1 VNPSRRQHIAWY
13 VWTALLVSSLVAIR
27 VLNSQATSSAR
38 ATGGV
43 ADSRFGFRLEES
55 AKTLGVDFVHQGPT
69 FDARLAHIMPQV
81 AAMGAA
87 VAVADFDRDGWQDF
101 YVINSGE
108 GSLNRLYRNQ
118 GAGTFVDVAASMGVA
133 DVNQRATGVSMGAV
147 WGDYD
152 NDGWDDLFLYR
163 YGRPEL
169 FHNEQGRRFAA
180 VGEQAGLPKWVNANS
195 ATWLDYDRDGRLD
208 LFVAGYWAD
217 HVDLWKLET
226 TKIMPE
232 SFEYA
237 TNGGRKYLLHNRGD
251 GTFED
256 RAEAL
261 GIKSRRWTLALIAAD
276 LLGTGYPDLFLSN
289 DYGVSE
295 LFANRGGKRFED
307 VAQEAGVGRTPKSG
321 MNASIGDVF
330 NDGRLAI
337 YKTNISEQ
345 GALVQGNDLW
355 VPRIDP
361 RKSKLK
367 TQDSI
372 TVNSNT
378 ADSNTAILEYE
389 NLATSMGVEYGGWS
403 WGAQFGDL
411 NNDGNQDLYLVNGYI
426 SAGERTSY
434 WYDFAV
440 IAVGHSQII
449 GDAANWPPMKGRS
462 LSGYQRKRV
471 WINDGLGRFTDV
483 AQVVGARDTYDGRSV
498 ALADLGNRGVLDVI
512 VANQRGP
519 LLIYK
524 NAVEP
529 GRHWIQFELEGT
541 RSNRNAFGAR
551 VELHWKDHV
560 QVQEVSAATGFS
572 AQNQRRLHYGL
583 GEAAAVDRVII
594 RWPSGRQQT
603 IERPEV
609 DRLHRVQ
616 EPFDPAQGRPD
627 GL

>member
-1 VNPSRRQHIAWY
+1 M
-13 VWTALLVSSLVAIR
+13 LVSSLVAIR
-27 VLNSQATSSAR
+27 VLNSRATAAAGE
-38 ATGGV
+38 ATGG
-43 ADSRFGFRLEES
+43 APGDARFGFRLEES
-55 AKTLGVDFVHQGPT
+55 AKALGVNFVHQGPT
-69 FDARLAHIMPQV
+69 FDGRLAHIMPQV
-81 AAMGAA
+81 ASMGAA

-101 YVINSGE
+101 YVTNSGE

-118 GAGTFVDVAASMGVA
+118 GNGTFVDVAAQMGVA
-133 DVNQRATGVSMGAV
+133 DVNQQESGVSMGAV

-169 FHNEQGRRFAA
+169 FHNDQGNRFVA
-180 VGEQAGLPKWVNANS
+180 VGERAGLPKWVNANS

-208 LFVAGYWAD
+208 LFLAGYWAD
-217 HVDLWKLET
+217 DINLWKLET

-256 RAEAL
+256 RAAAL
-261 GIKSRRWTLALIAAD
+261 GITSRRWTLAVIAGD
-276 LLGTGYPDLFLSN
+276 LRGTGYPDLFLSN

-295 LFANRGGKRFED
+295 LFANREGKGFID
-307 VAQEAGVGRTPKSG
+307 VAQSTGVGRSPKSG
-321 MNASIGDVF
+321 MNASVGDVF

-337 YKTNISEQ
+337 YKTNISEP
-345 GALVQGNDLW
+345 GVLVQGNDLW
-355 VPRIDP
+355 VP
-361 RKSKLK
+361 KS
-367 TQDSI
+367 DR
-372 TVNSNT
+372 
-378 ADSNTAILEYE
+378 AEYE
-389 NLATSMGVEYGGWS
+389 NLASSMGIDYGGWS

-411 NNDGNQDLYLVNGYI
+411 NNDGAQDLYLTNGYI
-426 SAGERTSY
+426 SAGERSSY

-449 GDAANWPPMKGRS
+449 GDAVNWPAMKGRS
-462 LSGYQRKRV
+462 LSGYQRKRL
-471 WINDGLGRFTDV
+471 WLNDGLGRFTDV
-483 AQVVGARDTYDGRSV
+483 AQVVGARDAYDGRAV

-512 VANQRGP
+512 VANQKGP

-524 NAVEP
+524 NSVAP

-541 RSNRNAFGAR
+541 MSNRGA
-551 VELHWKDHV
+551 VGAQLELNWKNRK
-560 QVQEVSAATGFS
+560 QVQQVTTASGFS

-583 GEAAAVDRVII
+583 GDADAVDRAVI
-594 RWPSGRQQT
+594 RWPSGREQT
-603 IERPEV
+603 IEHPAI
-609 DRLHRVQ
+609 DTLHHVK
-616 EPFDPAQGRPD
+616 EPFDAAQGRPD

>member
-1 VNPSRRQHIAWY
+1 MTLVARQRIAW
-13 VWTALLVSSLVAIR
+13 VAWTILLVASLVTLR
-27 VLNSQATSSAR
+27 VLNSQATSSASE
-38 ATGGV
+38 TSGGLT
-43 ADSRFGFRLEES
+43 DTRFGFTLEES
-55 AKTLGVDFVHQGPT
+55 AKQLGVDFVHSGPT

-81 AAMGAA
+81 ASMGAA

-101 YVINSGE
+101 YVTNSGE

-118 GAGTFVDVAASMGVA
+118 GNGTFLDVAAQMGVA
-133 DVNQRATGVSMGAV
+133 DVNQRDTGVSMGAV

-169 FHNEQGRRFAA
+169 FHNDQGRRFVA
-180 VGEQAGLPKWVNANS
+180 VGAQAGLPRWVNANS
-195 ATWLDYDRDGRLD
+195 ATWFDYDRDGRLD
-208 LFVAGYWAD
+208 LFLAGYWAD
-217 HVDLWKLET
+217 NIDLWKLET

-256 RAEAL
+256 KADAL
-261 GIKSRRWTLALIAAD
+261 GITSRRWTLAVIAAD

-295 LFANRGGKRFED
+295 LFANRQGRGFVD
-307 VAQEAGVGRTPKSG
+307 VAQDTGVGRTPKSG

-337 YKTNISEQ
+337 YKTNISEP
-345 GALVQGNDLW
+345 GTLVQGNDLW
-355 VPRIDP
+355 LP
-361 RKSKLK
+361 KSGAK
-367 TQDSI
+367 S
-372 TVNSNT
+372 
-378 ADSNTAILEYE
+378 LEYE
-389 NLATSMGVEYGGWS
+389 NLAASMGVEYGGWS

-411 NNDGNQDLYLVNGYI
+411 NNDGTQDLYLVNGYV
-426 SAGERTSY
+426 SAGEKTSY
-434 WYDFAV
+434 WYDFSV

-449 GDAANWPPMKGRS
+449 GDAANWPAMKGRS

-483 AQVVGARDTYDGRSV
+483 AQVVGARDTNDGRAV

-524 NAVEP
+524 NTVVP
-529 GRHWIQFELEGT
+529 GRHWIQFELEGQDSST
-541 RSNRNAFGAR
+541 GSGQGSNRAAIGAR
-551 VELHWKDHV
+551 VELHWNGRV
-560 QVQEVSAATGFS
+560 QVQEVTTASGFS
-572 AQNQRRLHYGL
+572 AQNQRRLHFGL
-583 GEAAAVDRVII
+583 GDAQAVERVVI
-594 RWPSGRQQT
+594 RWPSGREQT
-603 IERPEV
+603 IQRPAA
-609 DRLHRVQ
+609 DTLHRVK
-616 EPFDPAQGRPD
+616 END

>member
-1 VNPSRRQHIAWY
+1 MTAAERQRIAWFA
-13 VWTALLVSSLVAIR
+13 WTILLVSSLVALR
-27 VLNSQATSSAR
+27 VLNSR
-38 ATGGV
+38 ATASAHEETTGV
-43 ADSRFGFRLEES
+43 ADSRFGFRLQES

-101 YVINSGE
+101 YVTNSGE

-118 GAGTFVDVAASMGVA
+118 GNGTFTDVAAQMGVA
-133 DVNQRATGVSMGAV
+133 DVNQRGTGVSMGAV

-169 FHNEQGRRFAA
+169 FHNDQGVRFVA

-208 LFVAGYWAD
+208 LFLAGYWAD

-251 GTFED
+251 GTFQD
-256 RAEAL
+256 KAEEL

-295 LFANRGGKRFED
+295 LFANRGGKGFTD
-307 VAQEAGVGRTPKSG
+307 VAQTTGVGRSPKSG

-355 VPRIDP
+355 VPR
-361 RKSKLK
+361 
-367 TQDSI
+367 
-372 TVNSNT
+372 NT
-378 ADSNTAILEYE
+378 KPKAQGSTPNAIEYD
-389 NLATSMGVEYGGWS
+389 NLASSMGIDYGGWS

-411 NNDGNQDLYLVNGYI
+411 NNDGTQDLYLVNGYV

-462 LSGYQRKRV
+462 LSGYQRNRV

-483 AQVVGARDTYDGRSV
+483 AQVVGARDTYDGRAV

-524 NAVEP
+524 NTVEP
-529 GRHWIQFELEGT
+529 GRHWIQFELEG
-541 RSNRNAFGAR
+541 RASAFGAR
-551 VELHWKDHV
+551 VELHWKDRV

-572 AQNQRRLHYGL
+572 AQNQRRVHYGL
-583 GEAAAVDRVII
+583 GDATTVDRVVI
-594 RWPSGRQQT
+594 RWPSGKQQT
-603 IERPEV
+603 IEHPQV
-609 DRLHRVQ
+609 DRLHHVK
-616 EPFDPAQGRPD
+616 EPD
-627 GL
+627 GV